1 VFPIVTRKSSPP
13 LTNAHALPSGLSA
26 PARRALAAAGIT
38 RLEQFT
44 TISEAE
50 LLKLHGMGPKA
61 IETIKQSMRENG
73 LAFTKAEQSAQVSE
87 KANRQIV
94 RRASIRD

>member
-1 VFPIVTRKSSPP
+1 VTRKSSSP
-13 LTNAHALPSGLSA
+13 LTKSHSLPSGLSA
-26 PARRALAAAGIT
+26 PARRALAAAEIT

-61 IETIKQSMRENG
+61 IETIKKSMRENG
-73 LAFTKAEQSAQVSE
+73 LAFAEADQSTQVSE
-87 KANRQIV
+87 KANRKIV
-94 RRASIRD
+94 KRDSIRD

>member
-1 VFPIVTRKSSPP
+1 MSTDKSKGKSIHVS
-13 LTNAHALPSGLSA
+13 ADSLPSGIGS
-26 PARRALAAAGIT
+26 PAHRALAAAGIT

-50 LLKLHGMGPKA
+50 LLKLHGVGPKA
-61 IETIKQSMRENG
+61 IRIIKASLRENG
-73 LAFTKAEQSAQVSE
+73 LAFAKADQSIKISEQ
-87 KANRQIV
+87 ANRRLV

>member
-1 VFPIVTRKSSPP
+1 MSTDKSKGKSIHVS
-13 LTNAHALPSGLSA
+13 ADSLPSGIGS
-26 PARRALAAAGIT
+26 PAHRALAAAGIT

-44 TISEAE
+44 SISEEE
-50 LLKLHGMGPKA
+50 LLKLHGVGPKA
-61 IETIKQSMRENG
+61 IRIIKESLRENG
-73 LAFTKAEQSAQVSE
+73 LAFAKAERSAQVSE